1 MSKNARV
8 IWSEGMFLRPQHYQ
22 QYTRYFENLVEQRSS
37 ILRPFSWGV
46 VECQLDEKLLGLG
59 KISIDKACG
68 IFPDGTPFSIPDND
82 EAPLAID
89 IPAELKESIIYLCIP
104 LRRPGTADNDNHAD
118 SESMARY
125 SPDEYEAADNASI
138 GGGTVAIQVG
148 KLRLRLMREDEHRDG
163 YSCIGIAKLTE
174 LRTDKSLLMDASYIL
189 PCLDCQGDAN
199 FVGFLKELFSL
210 LKHRADALAGRI
222 VVSGRGGAAE
232 IADFLLLQCVNRHIP
247 LIGHFLSL
255 HKLHPEELYR
265 TLVSLAGELAT
276 FTANDKLANEF
287 ELYQHDN
294 LALSFAPVFDALRQS
309 LSMVLEQSAVS
320 IPIQE
325 RKFGIRVAVVNDTAL
340 LQQAS
345 FILAVAADI
354 PTEDVR
360 QRFPTQVKIGPVEQ
374 IRQLVNVQL
383 PGIRIRPMPVAPRQI
398 PYHTGFVYFE
408 LEQVG
413 ELWQQLQKSGGI
425 AIHIGGEFPGL
436 KLELWAI
443 RG

>member
-104 LRRPGTADNDNHAD
+104 LRRPGTADIDNHAD

-174 LRTDKSLLMDASYIL
+174 
-189 PCLDCQGDAN
+189 
-199 FVGFLKELFSL
+199 
-210 LKHRADALAGRI
+210 
-222 VVSGRGGAAE
+222 
-232 IADFLLLQCVNRHIP
+232 
-247 LIGHFLSL
+247 
-255 HKLHPEELYR
+255 
-265 TLVSLAGELAT
+265 
-276 FTANDKLANEF
+276 
-287 ELYQHDN
+287 
-294 LALSFAPVFDALRQS
+294 
-309 LSMVLEQSAVS
+309 
-320 IPIQE
+320 
-325 RKFGIRVAVVNDTAL
+325 
-340 LQQAS
+340 
-345 FILAVAADI
+345 
-354 PTEDVR
+354 
-360 QRFPTQVKIGPVEQ
+360 
-374 IRQLVNVQL
+374 
-383 PGIRIRPMPVAPRQI
+383 
-398 PYHTGFVYFE
+398 
-408 LEQVG
+408 
-413 ELWQQLQKSGGI
+413 
-425 AIHIGGEFPGL
+425 
-436 KLELWAI
+436 
-443 RG
+443 